1 MTETDQLKRLQ
12 RLLLQLLNSI
22 FDDREYLYI
31 MSRLCGYDQ
40 DFDTEEL
47 NKMIKNIPRKLHEQK
62 EIYDFIKENGG
73 GEIEKDIL

>member
-31 MSRLCGYDQ
+31 VSRLCGC
-40 DFDTEEL
+40 
-47 NKMIKNIPRKLHEQK
+47 N
-62 EIYDFIKENGG
+62 
-73 GEIEKDIL
+73 